1 MILGRTFGELARYG
15 LTGALC
21 VALNVAI
28 VTVLTEFVGLHYL
41 WSFAVCFVTVTL
53 VGFALNR
60 WWTFRKFGGA
70 PVQDLRRYVIVTL
83 ANMAVGIPLCGFLV
97 DVVGL
102 HYWLAIVLISLA
114 FVPLTFLLQRNWS
127 FQIGRGS

>member
-1 MILGRTFGELARYG
+1 MIGGRTFGELVRYG
-15 LTGALC
+15 VTGALC
-21 VALNVAI
+21 VGLNVVI
-28 VTVLTEFVGLHYL
+28 VTLLTEYVHLYYL
-41 WSFAVCFVTVTL
+41 LSFAVCFVTVTL

-70 PVQDLRRYVIVTL
+70 PAQDLRRYVIVTV
-83 ANMAVGIPLCGFLV
+83 ANMAIGIPLCGLLV

-114 FVPLTFLLQRNWS
+114 FVPVTFLLQRSWS
-127 FQIGRGS
+127 FKLGRGH